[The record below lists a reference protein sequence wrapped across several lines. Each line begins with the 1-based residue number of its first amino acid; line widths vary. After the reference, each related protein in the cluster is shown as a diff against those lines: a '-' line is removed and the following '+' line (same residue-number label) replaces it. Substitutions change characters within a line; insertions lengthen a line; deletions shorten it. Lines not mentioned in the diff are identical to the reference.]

1 MKYKNIL
8 FDFDGT
14 LANTVR
20 GILIT
25 MQETFREMGVA
36 APSEDAMTQTI
47 GLPLRDALQ
56 TLGQLDEAQADE
68 AAAIYR
74 RLFPIYEVGNVTVFP
89 GVIETLQELHQLGTR
104 MAIVTSRDLP
114 SLNLIME
121 PRGLMPYFEE
131 RLTGSDHITPKPAPD
146 MVLTLLDRMQLRP
159 EETLV
164 VGDTTY
170 DILMGNRA
178 GCPSVAVTYG
188 NHSRQQLLT
197 ASPTHVIDDIKEIL
211 QL

>member
-36 APSEDAMTQTI
+36 SPNEDAMTQTI

-74 RLFPIYEVGNVTVFP
+74 RLFPVYEVGNVTVFP
-89 GVIETLQELHQLGTR
+89 GVIETLQELHQRGTR

-146 MVLTLLDRMQLRP
+146 MVLTLLDRMNLRP

-178 GCPSVAVTYG
+178 GCPTVAVTYG